1 MARFYG
7 KIGYSVNAE
16 AAPGVWEPQIT
27 EREYYGDV
35 TRNTRRVDSGQQMN
49 DNLNVSNVISIV
61 ADDFATENL
70 PFMVY
75 VEYMGNKWKITNV
88 EILYPRLNLTIGG
101 LYNGQTEDGA
111 PVDP

>member
-1 MARFYG
+1 MAKFFG
-7 KIGYSVNAE
+7 KIGYSVTAE
-16 AAPGVWEPQIT
+16 TAPGVWTPTIVEH
-27 EREYYGDV
+27 EYYGDV
-35 TRNTRRVDSGQQMN
+35 TRNSRRVDTAQQVN
-49 DNLNVSNVISIV
+49 DNLTVNNTISIV
-61 ADDFATENL
+61 ADDFAYENT

-101 LYNGQTEDGA
+101 LYNGETESGA

>member
-7 KIGYSVNAE
+7 KIGYSVNVE
-16 AAPGVWEPQIT
+16 AAPGVWIPQIT

-35 TRNTRRVDSGQQMN
+35 MRNTRRIDSGQQIN
-49 DNLNVSNVISIV
+49 DNLNVSNIISIV

-101 LYNGQTEDGA
+101 LYNGKTADTDS
-111 PVDP
+111 VDP